1 MLSNYYKKLERVIEL
16 ATATTDVKFEE
27 LKIEY
32 INCLDKK
39 GGYVRAD
46 VTSFAR
52 SKL

>member
-1 MLSNYYKKLERVIEL
+1 MLVNYQTKLEKVIEM
-16 ATATTDVKFEE
+16 ATATTEVGFEE